1 MLPLPMLPGRHSPF
15 RFIIFVILSVCQV
28 SFPQS
33 KQKTSS
39 SHEPKSSVPG
49 RSTFNSTCAGC
60 HGLDGRGSD
69 KAINIASG
77 EAGALS
83 DAQLASIISN
93 GIPDTGM
100 PGFRTL
106 SQAQVHA
113 LVSYLRSLQGKAEAQ
128 ILPGDAK
135 RGREIFFGKGG
146 CAACHSIA
154 GEGGF
159 LGPELTE
166 YAATNSP
173 EGLRNEIIK
182 SPRVPSRGY
191 RPVVVIT
198 TRGERLEGLMRNE
211 DNFSM
216 QLQTADGNFH
226 LLRKNDVQSCEH
238 RDGSLMPGNYR
249 ERLSDSELD
258 DLISYL
264 MKTSTPGRTA
274 TPAKN
279 KDDYE

>member
-1 MLPLPMLPGRHSPF
+1 MLPLPMLSSRNCPSW
-15 RFIIFVILSVCQV
+15 FIILVILSCQV
-28 SFPQS
+28 AFPQA
-33 KQKTSS
+33 KQNTSPS
-39 SHEPKSSVPG
+39 QQAKSSVPG
-49 RSTFNSTCAGC
+49 RTSFNSTCAGC
-60 HGLDGRGSD
+60 HGLDGHGSD
-69 KAINIASG
+69 KAVNIASG
-77 EAGALS
+77 RARALS

-93 GIPDTGM
+93 GIPETGM
-100 PGFRTL
+100 PAFHTL
-106 SQAQVHA
+106 SQGQVHA
-113 LVSYLRSLQGKAEAQ
+113 LVSYLRSLQGKAEAR

-173 EGLRNEIIK
+173 EGLRNEIIR

-191 RPVVVIT
+191 RPAVIT
-198 TRGERLEGLMRNE
+198 TTSGERLEGLIRNE

-226 LLRKNDVQSCEH
+226 LLKKSDVKSCEH
-238 RDGSLMPGNYR
+238 HDGSLMPANYR

-264 MKTSTPGRTA
+264 MKTPNPNRTA
-274 TPAKN
+274 APAKH